1 MRQDHETFNG
11 STHTILYKLGRIE
24 VMAETTQ
31 RDLHDH
37 RHETR
42 TGMQVLTQ
50 RLDSIEAKASPVD
63 RLKDLSGY
71 LMALAVVILAAA
83 GKYDLIGMLLSG
95 SGR

>member
-42 TGMQVLTQ
+42 AGMQVLTQ
-50 RLDSIEAKASPVD
+50 RLDSLEKPSVKE
-63 RLKDLSGY
+63 RLLDSSGW
-71 LMALAVVILAAA
+71 LTGAIILILALA
-83 GKYDLIGMLLSG
+83 GKWNELGAFLG
-95 SGR
+95 ASGR